1 MAEVTTRRRRGMR
14 WAGLV
19 AVLAV
24 TACGGNPTPP
34 PVVRVD
40 RGLVAT
46 SVTASGTLVSITE
59 QNLGFADPGQ
69 VSEVL
74 VKVGDRVEAGQILAR
89 LDDFELQNIRD
100 SAQAQVDQAQ
110 AMLDK
115 VRNSNSV
122 EAAQANLDQAREVLG
137 ATEDQVDATNE
148 LDDVTTERARV
159 QLDFDRSV
167 LARAEDAL
175 RQCRANPAPPTTST
189 SMSPSP
195 GGGTSMT
202 PASPSPAPSGG
213 LLGMGGGGGGSGG
226 SPSGGGGGGMITS
239 CTPEQQAQLEQA
251 VIQAKSTVIASRTAL
266 ETAEQRERVDEASGR
281 LSIEQARTAVVTAEN
296 NLQLAG
302 TDRPADTAAQA
313 AAVRDLQAA
322 LATAQRDL
330 DAAALRAPT
339 GGIVSAINGTVGEFV
354 QAAST
359 TTPLA
364 PGSLARLPGLADNTG
379 GGSGGASAA
388 APAPGAG
395 AFIVLNNVDSYQLV
409 VPFEESDAARIA
421 PNQRVN
427 VTVDAVPGL
436 VAPATVL
443 AVSPTGDE
451 VSGIVNYYATVVLT
465 QSDPKLRDGQTGDAD
480 VQVEAVDGVL
490 RVPSSTVRTEN
501 GGTVVSTLDAE
512 GNIVTTPFEAGT
524 MGDEFTE
531 VRSGLREGQ
540 DVVLPQGQVA
550 SIDDGQPDN

>member
-14 WAGLV
+14 WAGLA

-24 TACGGNPTPP
+24 TACGGSPTPP

-89 LDDFELQNIRD
+89 LDDFELQNVRD

-110 AMLDK
+110 AQLDK
-115 VRNSNSV
+115 IRNNNSV
-122 EAAQANLDQAREVLG
+122 EAAEANLEQAREVLD
-137 ATEDQVDATNE
+137 ATEESVREVNE
-148 LDDVTTERARV
+148 ANDVTTERARV

-167 LARAEDAL
+167 LGRAEEAL
-175 RQCRANPAPPTTST
+175 RQCRGNPAPPMTATP
-189 SMSPSP
+189 SPSP
-195 GGGTSMT
+195 D
-202 PASPSPAPSGG
+202 PSATATPAPSGG
-213 LLGMGGGGGGSGG
+213 LLGMGGGSEG
-226 SPSGGGGGGMITS
+226 SPSGGMTGGGNTAAG
-239 CTPEQQAQLEQA
+239 CTPQEQAQLEQA
-251 VIQAKSTVIASRTAL
+251 VITAKSTVIASRTAL
-266 ETAEQRERVDEASGR
+266 ETAEQREQVDEASGR
-281 LSIEQARTAVVTAEN
+281 VQIENARTSVVTAEN
-296 NLQLAG
+296 SLQLAG
-302 TDRPADTAAQA
+302 TDRPADTAAQE
-313 AAVRDLQAA
+313 AAVRDLQAT

-339 GGIVSAINGTVGEFV
+339 AGIVSAINGTIGEFV
-354 QAAST
+354 QAASS

-379 GGSGGASAA
+379 GGNGGASSA

-395 AFIVLNNVDSYQLV
+395 AFIVLNNVDSFQLV
-409 VPFEESDAARIA
+409 VPFEESDAARVA

-427 VTVDAVPGL
+427 VTVDAIPGL

-465 QSDPKLRDGQTGDAD
+465 QSDPKLRDGQTADAE